1 MLCRLNLAASGQDG
15 SESQNPMGAAVN
27 IMNNQLQALMELD
40 SKMTDLEDMYK
51 KMQFDKENGLDVNSQ
66 C

>member
-1 MLCRLNLAASGQDG
+1 MA
-15 SESQNPMGAAVN
+15 AAVN

-51 KMQFDKENGLDVNSQ
+51 RMKFDRENGLDVNPQGASLQ
-66 C
+66 